1 MIPYSAGYA
10 KYDAPKPAV
19 QQAPP
24 AQVAQPGYL
33 PVQGEGQTTPV
44 AQPAPVVLQ
53 VPAPAPVAQA
63 APVLAQTVAPV
74 QQQMPRPGQVVYQ
87 TSPCG
92 QNMTPMVPMTNAQ
105 GQVIGY
111 IPQQQQQQQNNG
123 IFGSNISAGQAIG
136 GLMAFEHHSLLLKLL
151 NHWSLKYGF
160 LILFGKIQEGG
171 IRYIF

>member
-1 MIPYSAGYA
+1 MGA
-10 KYDAPKPAV
+10 
-19 QQAPP
+19 
-24 AQVAQPGYL
+24 
-33 PVQGEGQTTPV
+33 TPV
-44 AQPAPVVLQ
+44 VQQ
-53 VPAPAPVAQA
+53 VPAPAQA

-123 IFGSNISAGQAIG
+123 ISAGQAIG
-136 GLMAFEHHSLLLKLL
+136 GLMAFEMME
-151 NHWSLKYGF
+151 NMMQNNRRGY
-160 LILFGKIQEGG
+160 
-171 IRYIF
+171 